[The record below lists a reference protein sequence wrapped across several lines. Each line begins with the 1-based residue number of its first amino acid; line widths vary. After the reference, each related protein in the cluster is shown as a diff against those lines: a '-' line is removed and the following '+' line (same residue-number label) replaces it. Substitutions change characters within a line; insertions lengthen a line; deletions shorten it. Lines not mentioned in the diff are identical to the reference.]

1 MSYRTDFYIEVGE
14 ADEETLSKIS
24 PIILGFDDEG
34 FKTAG
39 PSFFSGYDLRW
50 DNQIIDMFI
59 LSKAY
64 PSCLFTVQGYGEN
77 RDDIWVEYWKNGC
90 CQAGVAELPEFD
102 ESKLIP
108 YELDG
113 DCLVVSSIDNEAE
126 VNMECTSF
134 EENDLF

>member
-1 MSYRTDFYIEVGE
+1 MSYRTDFYISVGE
-14 ADEETLSKIS
+14 ADKETLSKIS
-24 PIILGFDDEG
+24 PIILGFDGEG
-34 FKTAG
+34 FETDG
-39 PSFFSGYDLRW
+39 SGFFSGYDLRW

-77 RDDIWVEYWKNGC
+77 RDDIWVEYWKDGC
-90 CQAGVAELPEFD
+90 CQAGIAELPKFD

-113 DCLVVSSIDNEAE
+113 DRLVVSSIDTEAE